1 MNADWVKVLTD
12 SYKEGFSDVEVCRE
26 LRITM
31 KQFTSMYDKNDK
43 FAELV
48 DFGRMLSH
56 AWWMEKARK
65 NLNMRDFN
73 TSLYVMVMKNRYG
86 WAEKLE
92 ASQVDSSD
100 LQSVRELRARLEK
113 ELPKLVKSLT
123 PSLTDASLLD
133 KTQDILHAT
142 S

>member
-100 LQSVRELRARLEK
+100 VQSVRELRARLEK